1 MGLSLVTPPTDYP
14 VTLEEA
20 RAQCRVLHTDEDALI
35 QTYIIAATSYVE
47 RQLSL
52 SLMTRTYA
60 LTLDAFTDTIEL
72 PRGPVASVTSV
83 GYVDQDGLPA
93 TVDSD
98 LYTVDLS
105 STPQWVVLNSGSPWP
120 TPMSGI
126 NMVTVTYVAGADE
139 LPESMGDIKAAI
151 LLMVAHFY
159 ANREAASVN
168 EVKEVPLAVDAL
180 LMGWRWVLV

>member
-1 MGLSLVTPPTDYP
+1 MGLSLLVPPTEYP
-14 VTLEEA
+14 VTLAEA
-20 RAQCRVLHTDEDALI
+20 KTQCRVLHDAEDGLI
-35 QTYIIAATSYVE
+35 QTYIVAATSYVE
-47 RQLSL
+47 RQLSM
-52 SLMTRTYA
+52 SLMSRTYA

-72 PRGPVASVTSV
+72 PRGPVTSVTSV
-83 GYVDQDGLPA
+83 GYVDQDGLPT

-105 STPQWVVLNSGSPWP
+105 SSPQWVVLNSGSPWP

-139 LPESMGDIKAAI
+139 MPQSMSDIKAAI
-151 LLMVAHFY
+151 LMMVAHFY